1 MRSRKVGF
9 FVANERHG
17 SRPVRWFGFG
27 PLSVRT
33 DLSMGEGISID
44 VLISGKSSM
53 IEADQI
59 NGTLAINGGMAIKQ
73 NDGG

>member
-1 MRSRKVGF
+1 
-9 FVANERHG
+9 
-17 SRPVRWFGFG
+17 
-27 PLSVRT
+27 
-33 DLSMGEGISID
+33 MGEGISID